1 MCCLRGN
8 GIGLGIRYD
17 YAAIKRRQNR
27 EVNPRGGRR
36 ILFRYDRM
44 FNFFLEE
51 FDQTNTSYLE
61 EKYLRLF
68 FNQWELDWNEYIGL
82 PLNTALHFRL
92 YGGWIDNEKVDDK
105 ERVNDFFDYHL
116 GGIQYMKG
124 YTFYSLEGRKAAM
137 TSVLLRFPLWS
148 NMRSR
153 FYHLYFDD
161 LYAAFYGSLGK
172 AWDKSFRHP
181 DPFYGRSGLLRDIG
195 VQLRLDSISYY
206 SLPTRVQVDFA
217 HGIDEKSGRSPRKFY
232 LTVLFGYL

>member
-1 MCCLRGN
+1 
-8 GIGLGIRYD
+8 
-17 YAAIKRRQNR
+17 
-27 EVNPRGGRR
+27 
-36 ILFRYDRM
+36 
-44 FNFFLEE
+44 
-51 FDQTNTSYLE
+51 
-61 EKYLRLF
+61 
-68 FNQWELDWNEYIGL
+68 
-82 PLNTALHFRL
+82 
-92 YGGWIDNEKVDDK
+92 
-105 ERVNDFFDYHL
+105 
-116 GGIQYMKG
+116 MKG

-181 DPFYGRSGLLRDIG
+181 DPFYGRSGPLRDIG

-217 HGIDEKSGRSPRKFY
+217 HGIDEKSGRSPWKLY